1 MMSGKS
7 RATVN
12 ALIWKAKSKRHIR
25 QLRLTKTPP
34 SDTPKTLVEPVDL
47 EWNHC
52 CLFERK
58 DSFSTRPNSQQQILL
73 SFNLGRGVVSGKCP
87 GTLEQIL
94 LSCWNLA
101 GTLEL
106 WDLGN
111 LQPWIE
117 PCKLE
122 PCPASLVFLQPC
134 NPATLESWNP
144 GRLQVWNLGAWNL
157 EPWKPAG
164 NPQAWEPLKLWILG
178 LP

>member
-7 RATVN
+7 KATAN

-25 QLRLTKTPP
+25 QLRLSKTPP

-73 SFNLGRGVVSGKCP
+73 RFNLGREVVSGKCP

-134 NPATLESWNP
+134 TPATLESWNP
-144 GRLQVWNLGAWNL
+144 GRLQV
-157 EPWKPAG
+157 
-164 NPQAWEPLKLWILG
+164 
-178 LP
+178 